1 MERKP
6 IGKLISQLNRQHQ
19 KFLTKELKPFDIGG
33 GGQHSFLIEILRC
46 PGVNQDKLT
55 SELQFDKATTARA
68 VKQLE
73 EAGYIERVL
82 DVKDR
87 RSYQLYPTQKGLEFY
102 PILIQLLDRSHQ
114 RLTNQLTTQETDQ
127 LFTLLRKMNRIDEK

>member
-1 MERKP
+1 VQDVLCIKRRDNIKAKGRNKNETATQNAQR
-6 IGKLISQLNRQHQ
+6 R
-19 KFLTKELKPFDIGG
+19 
-33 GGQHSFLIEILRC
+33 GQHSFLIEILRC

-55 SELQFDKATTARA
+55 TELKFDKATTARA

-82 DVKDR
+82 DVEDR
-87 RSYQLYPTQKGLEFY
+87 RSYQLYPIQKGLEFY

-114 RLTNQLTTQETDQ
+114 RLTHHLTTQETDQ
-127 LFTLLRKMNRIDEK
+127 LFTLLRKMNPMDDK